1 MRILKDILF
10 PDDTLDEERGNFV
23 WEDGKY
29 LYMIAGDL
37 TKEELIRMAETIK

>member
-1 MRILKDILF
+1 MSKDILS
-10 PDDTLDEERGNFV
+10 PDDELDGERGNLV

-29 LYMIAGDL
+29 LYIIGGDF

>member
-10 PDDTLDEERGNFV
+10 RMITLDEGRGNFV

-29 LYMIAGDL
+29 LYMITGDL